1 MKKIIYSLRIL
12 FFGIIMIIH
21 SEYLSAQWSPTNW
34 NFGDGTFKSFGTSG
48 SYLYASAGSNV
59 YKTTDNGNNWINTN
73 NGLTGGISYFA
84 ASGSKIYGASGS
96 YVYISTNNGNNWSQS
111 SSTGWTITSLFV
123 YSNDIFISM
132 AYSGAMGG
140 IRKSTD
146 NGQTWTDISTVNRYV
161 TCMILDGENILACAG
176 SSGIYRTQDFGVNWT
191 RIRDFGA
198 EKIAVSDSNIYT
210 YSPGVFHRGTRNGT
224 SWNIINNGLPMQDP
238 GFVFES
244 FYSYQSRMYV
254 SCRYSGIYSI
264 AASDSI
270 WISRNQG
277 LNTAITECKAIIAHN
292 NLMFAGSQI
301 VYKRLLSDIISVR
314 QISSGT
320 SSDYLLEQNYPNP
333 FNPETKIIYQVGKNS
348 LVTIKVY
355 DITGRETDV
364 LVNEIQSPGT
374 YEILFNGD
382 NYSSGIY
389 YYKMTSG
396 NYTEVKKMFLL
407 K

>member
-1 MKKIIYSLRIL
+1 
-12 FFGIIMIIH
+12 
-21 SEYLSAQWSPTNW
+21 
-34 NFGDGTFKSFGTSG
+34 
-48 SYLYASAGSNV
+48 
-59 YKTTDNGNNWINTN
+59 
-73 NGLTGGISYFA
+73 
-84 ASGSKIYGASGS
+84 
-96 YVYISTNNGNNWSQS
+96 
-111 SSTGWTITSLFV
+111 
-123 YSNDIFISM
+123 
-132 AYSGAMGG
+132 
-140 IRKSTD
+140 
-146 NGQTWTDISTVNRYV
+146 
-161 TCMILDGENILACAG
+161 
-176 SSGIYRTQDFGVNWT
+176 
-191 RIRDFGA
+191 
-198 EKIAVSDSNIYT
+198 
-210 YSPGVFHRGTRNGT
+210 
-224 SWNIINNGLPMQDP
+224 
-238 GFVFES
+238 
-244 FYSYQSRMYV
+244 MYV

-320 SSDYLLEQNYPNP
+320 PSDYLLEQNYPNP